1 MARPSRRRDVHLPPK
16 LLCVATLGLA
26 SLAGFGCGPVEYLN
40 QVTRRAA
47 TAHAAAEKVDAEK
60 LAPYEYWTSKEYL
73 HKARELAGY
82 ARYQVAIEYG
92 RKAEEAALK
101 ARAIALEKKGE
112 RSAPEPTAPTE
123 PSTPRSEGS
132 KSE

>member
-1 MARPSRRRDVHLPPK
+1 VG
-16 LLCVATLGLA
+16 LGAL
-26 SLAGFGCGPVEYLN
+26 GCGPVEYLN

-47 TAHAAAEKVDAEK
+47 SAQAAAEKVDAEK
-60 LAPYEYWTSKEYL
+60 LAPYEYWTGKEFL

-82 ARYQVAIEYG
+82 ARYQLAIEYG

-101 ARAIALEKKGE
+101 ARSIAIEKKGQ
-112 RSAPEPTAPTE
+112 RSTPEPTSPSLAP
-123 PSTPRSEGS
+123 SEGS

>member
-1 MARPSRRRDVHLPPK
+1 MHLPPK
-16 LLCVATLGLA
+16 MLCMATLGLGGL
-26 SLAGFGCGPVEYLN
+26 LALGCGPVEYLN

-82 ARYQVAIEYG
+82 ARFQLAIEYG

-101 ARAIALEKKGE
+101 GRAIALELKGQ
-112 RSAPEPTAPTE
+112 RATPEPTAPTG
-123 PSTPRSEGS
+123 PSRTPAEGS

>member
-1 MARPSRRRDVHLPPK
+1 VHLPGK
-16 LLCVATLGLA
+16 LLCVATLGGVGGLVA
-26 SLAGFGCGPVEYLN
+26 LGCGPVEYLN

-47 TAHAAAEKVDAEK
+47 TAQAAAEKVDAEK
-60 LAPYEYWTSKEYL
+60 LAPYEYWTGKEFL

-82 ARYQVAIEYG
+82 ARFQLAIEYG

-101 ARAIALEKKGE
+101 ARAISLEKKGQ
-112 RSAPEPTAPTE
+112 RATPEPTSPTG
-123 PSTPRSEGS
+123 PSLSPSEGS

>member
-1 MARPSRRRDVHLPPK
+1 MHRPPK
-16 LLCVATLGLA
+16 LLCVATLGLG
-26 SLAGFGCGPVEYLN
+26 SLIGFGCGPVEYLN

-60 LAPYEYWTSKEYL
+60 LAPYEYWTSKEFL
-73 HKARELAGY
+73 HKSRELAGY
-82 ARYQVAIEYG
+82 ARYQLAIEYG

-101 ARAIALEKKGE
+101 ARAIALEAKGQ
-112 RSAPEPTAPTE
+112 RATPEPTSPTG
-123 PSTPRSEGS
+123 PSRTGSEGS